1 SQDLQLFDT
10 GSWQSYNVTTQ
21 GAVSWGEF
29 AGGVGSISQDPLPSL
44 AGDQYMPYV
53 VGSVIGSLPTT
64 GTLSYSLDGATPA
77 RAYNNDGTLMSTGVL
92 EQFDMDIGLANFDIN
107 YSMRLVMPED
117 NVTGYGARHFEATNQ
132 PAVVSSTGPVFE
144 FAGTV
149 DGHGAATCTACT
161 LNVDGFIAGPD
172 ASQAGIVYSI
182 GDGGVPVTGGAVLTD
197 GTLGN

>member
-1 SQDLQLFDT
+1 
-10 GSWQSYNVTTQ
+10 
-21 GAVSWGEF
+21 AVSWGEF

-144 FAGTV
+144 FTGTV

-161 LNVDGFIAGPD
+161 LNVGGFIAGPD
-172 ASQAGIVYSI
+172 ANQAGIVYGI
-182 GDGGVPVTGGAVLTD
+182 EDGGDTVTGGAALTT
-197 GTLGN
+197 GTPGN